1 MQGLSLAERAR
12 AAGPVGPRPFAE
24 LRGVSK
30 RFPGEEFDVLALD
43 DVSLEIR
50 DGEFISIVGPSGCG
64 KSSLLML
71 LAGLLPPTSGRVLLE
86 GKEVTRPVTN
96 IGIVFQSDVLLD
108 WRTVLGN
115 VMLQIE
121 IRRLRR
127 DQYLPR
133 ALALLETAGLRE
145 FERNYPWQLSGGM
158 RQRVSICRALVHDAP
173 LLLMDEPFGAL
184 DAITREQMNIVL
196 QQIWDAHRKTVC
208 FVTPS
213 ISEAIFLSDRVH
225 VMSPRPGRLVETV
238 EVDLPRP
245 RRLSIRET
253 PEFANYARRIRT
265 VFEATGVLSEEPA

>member
-1 MQGLSLAERAR
+1 MRVLSLAERAR
-12 AAGPVGPRPFAE
+12 AERLESRPLAE
-24 LRGVSK
+24 LQGVSK

-50 DGEFISIVGPSGCG
+50 DGEFMSIVGPSGCG
-64 KSSLLML
+64 KSTLLML
-71 LAGLLPPTSGRVLLE
+71 LAGLLPATSGRVLLE
-86 GKEVTRPVTN
+86 GKEITSPVTN

-108 WRTVLGN
+108 WRTVLDN

-127 DQYLPR
+127 DEYLPR
-133 ALALLETAGLRE
+133 ALALLDTAGLRE

-158 RQRVSICRALVHDAP
+158 RQRVSICRALVHNAP

-184 DAITREQMNIVL
+184 DAITRDQMNLVL
-196 QQIWDAHRKTVC
+196 QQIWDAHRKTVV
-208 FVTPS
+208 FVTHS
-213 ISEAIFLSDRVH
+213 ISESIFLSDRVH

-238 EVDLPRP
+238 AVDLPRP

-253 PEFANYARRIRT
+253 PEFASYARRIRT
-265 VFEATGVLSEEPA
+265 VFEATGVLSGEPA